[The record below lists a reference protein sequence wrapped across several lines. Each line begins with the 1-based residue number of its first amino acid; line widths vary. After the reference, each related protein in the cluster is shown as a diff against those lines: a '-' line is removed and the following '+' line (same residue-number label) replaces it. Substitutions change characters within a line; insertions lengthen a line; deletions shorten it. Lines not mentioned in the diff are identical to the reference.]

1 MIDCAS
7 DSHCDPTPS
16 QALNL
21 LLVSSDRQWSAAVT
35 GAAADLGL
43 GGISSCDARG
53 ALARLSDTRN
63 RYSHLL
69 VQPESADGLIETFA
83 DMTSSPAGSD
93 TSMLILG
100 NALNVPPGI
109 GVIQSA
115 DRQAIRAAL
124 SAPRFSQAGREGAI
138 LTSELREALAGAMIE
153 TRYQPIVAMSDGT
166 PSGLEAL
173 ARLNHPT
180 LGTLA
185 PDRFVPQMEDA
196 GLAAQLTEIVSR
208 QAFADMTGPF
218 LRDLGLRIT
227 INFPLDV
234 LLAQGALDRLEE
246 QRAASGIAPE
256 RVIVELTE
264 SRPVEDMRT
273 LRVSLEWL
281 RSRGYKVAIDDVGP
295 AVPRLTPLLEL
306 PFTAIKLDMGLVR
319 HVEENPEVRA
329 FLALSIAQAHAR
341 GMTVVAEG
349 IETVPLWRA
358 MKALGVDAAQGFLV
372 ARPLPVAAVP
382 IWLAAWK
389 DTPPIV

>member
-166 PSGLEAL
+166 PFGLEAL

-218 LRDLGLRIT
+218 LRDS
-227 INFPLDV
+227 V
-234 LLAQGALDRLEE
+234 GASRSTFRWMYCWHRE
-246 QRAASGIAPE
+246 RWIGWRNSAPPPASRRNG
-256 RVIVELTE
+256 
-264 SRPVEDMRT
+264 
-273 LRVSLEWL
+273 
-281 RSRGYKVAIDDVGP
+281 
-295 AVPRLTPLLEL
+295 
-306 PFTAIKLDMGLVR
+306 
-319 HVEENPEVRA
+319 
-329 FLALSIAQAHAR
+329 
-341 GMTVVAEG
+341 
-349 IETVPLWRA
+349 
-358 MKALGVDAAQGFLV
+358 
-372 ARPLPVAAVP
+372 
-382 IWLAAWK
+382 
-389 DTPPIV
+389 